1 MTQPAELN
9 LGRYRH
15 DFDLAREIKGTMDD
29 VASSIER
36 LHRQPNLETALI
48 ARAHIVQQLTL
59 LDNVADRNLT
69 LEDGT
74 VFSREAFTQFQ
85 NEKFAAAFQQIAE
98 QEARLAM
105 AINPGLKVDPVVNYT
120 PGPYRETALSL
131 ALFAYGNQAA
141 KKHNITVQGAIA
153 TDDAAGAKL
162 ISNDEFAGIV
172 ADIAKYRAEAE
183 AKLAEVVDA
192 EKLTPEY
199 AERAKGVIADKE
211 TVAVQRLQLLKEELE
226 FNDHIAKAKAALQ
239 ATKTEA
245 AELAAKG
252 DFEGA
257 AARYDVGIAA
267 ANEARSALKGDQFKN
282 LREVRYPGDLVLK
295 IVSRKANELAGLIG
309 HVGVDRAEMLV
320 NGSRAVAAGEF
331 NEQSVS
337 RAESLI
343 ELVVSGDNA
352 RFLVTRPASP
362 SHQRANAVTEA
373 VIAGVDHLRDIR
385 VNEKLRIETAAREE
399 AALAEEAA
407 RNAAARATAYE
418 AATKIVPD
426 DNGLHAAL
434 RQFEETAAKGLEDL
448 AKTIPEALAGERRAL
463 VSAQYD
469 RDLGYEIRQALERA
483 EKRRIEALTE
493 TAKLATATAAS
504 EQVRAEE
511 IIQAAGRAI
520 LEIVGTDNAKL
531 NRLQPVVERLRPN
544 QGPTGGGNG
553 GGNQPGPQDG
563 GAGGQEATTAALAAV
578 AAAAAGR
585 DGSVPAVVRAE
596 PAPAANDDRQ
606 PPAGARE
613 AADANAGTRKKDSWT
628 KRWGLTK

>member
-1 MTQPAELN
+1 M
-9 LGRYRH
+9 
-15 DFDLAREIKGTMDD
+15 K
-29 VASSIER
+29 IE
-36 LHRQPNLETALI
+36 
-48 ARAHIVQQLTL
+48 
-59 LDNVADRNLT
+59 
-69 LEDGT
+69 
-74 VFSREAFTQFQ
+74 
-85 NEKFAAAFQQIAE
+85 
-98 QEARLAM
+98 
-105 AINPGLKVDPVVNYT
+105 PVVNYT
-120 PGPYRETALSL
+120 PGPFRETALSL

-141 KKHNITVQGAIA
+141 RKHNITVQGAIA

-172 ADIAKYRAEAE
+172 ADIAAYRAEAE
-183 AKLAEVVDA
+183 AKLAEVVGKEGLSA
-192 EKLTPEY
+192 EY

-226 FNDHIAKAKAALQ
+226 FNDLIAKAKAALQ
-239 ATKTEA
+239 QTKVEA
-245 AELAAKG
+245 AELAEKG
-252 DFEGA
+252 DYEGA
-257 AARYDVGIAA
+257 AARFDAGIVAGNAA
-267 ANEARSALKGDQFKN
+267 RDALKGDQFKN
-282 LREVRYPGDLVLK
+282 LREIRYPGDSVLK

-320 NGSRAVAAGEF
+320 NGSRTVSAGEF
-331 NEQSVS
+331 NEANVS

-352 RFLVTRPASP
+352 RFLVTRPASS
-362 SHQRANAVTEA
+362 SHQRANTVTEA

-385 VNEKLRIETAAREE
+385 VNEKLRIENEAREE
-399 AALAEEAA
+399 SSLAEEAA

-426 DNGLHAAL
+426 NQGLHAAL
-434 RQFEETAAKGLEDL
+434 HQFEQLAAKGLEGV
-448 AKTIPEALAGERRAL
+448 AKTIPDALAAERRSL

-469 RDLGYEIRQALERA
+469 SELGYEIRQALERA
-483 EKRRIEALTE
+483 EERRKKALEE

-511 IIQAAGRAI
+511 IVQAAGRAV

-531 NRLQPVVERLRPN
+531 NRLQPVLDRLRPN

-563 GAGGQEATTAALAAV
+563 GNGGGQDATAAALAAV
-578 AAAAAGR
+578 ANAASTR
-585 DGSVPAVVRAE
+585 DGSVPAVTRAE
-596 PAPAANDDRQ
+596 PAPAANDDIQ

-613 AADANAGTRKKDSWT
+613 AADARAVGA
-628 KRWGLTK
+628 KRSVWQRMGLTK